1 MFETI
6 IKQNIENYDVSKAGL
21 QVNKEKYIDDLL
33 QHLRSDKSLRK
44 RARLKNWQVSI
55 LILLFECKKQEVAPG
70 SVAACTMPEF
80 YSEIIGCA
88 EQKPEMIELLKKH
101 ELYVEDDGTMK
112 KYDERMAAQ
121 AKMYDTIVDLL
132 NRFTKFSKINDGIA
146 IYEDTLVLSRDI
158 MPESRNRYDEADIT
172 EEDINFCLSLG
183 FNRLIDGFVYNTTDS
198 YVTVLSEEDFYI
210 KFKEYAESI
219 LNLQADDTNKQA
231 LLKKL
236 VSSKE
241 YFYRYLYIN
250 ENFKDDPGSLT
261 WSMDV
266 GYIVLINGD
275 LADQDER
282 IFL

>member
-1 MFETI
+1 MIEL
-6 IKQNIENYDVSKAGL
+6 IKQNNVNQIVSKGGF
-21 QVNKEKYIDDLL
+21 QVNRERCIDDLL

-44 RARLKNWQVSI
+44 RALLKNWQVSI
-55 LILLFECKKQEVAPG
+55 LILLFECKKREVAPG
-70 SVAACTMPEF
+70 SVAACTVPEF

-158 MPESRNRYDEADIT
+158 M
-172 EEDINFCLSLG
+172 
-183 FNRLIDGFVYNTTDS
+183 IDGFVYNTTDS

-219 LNLQADDTNKQA
+219 LNLQADDTNKQS